1 MEIVDIKLDEI
12 RDPTFQPR
20 DALEAEGIEALANS
34 IAEIGLINPI
44 IVRKL
49 TDGYELVAGTRRC
62 HAIMSLGWTTIP
74 AKVIAQDT
82 REAAMLQ
89 YSENFHRQD
98 LNPIQHA
105 KMLHFMLTELGY
117 STTELARFCNKSKDW
132 VSRTLSLLDL
142 EEPVQNAIQESKLS
156 ASVAQELKVISD
168 PQLRHDYIN
177 FAIQGGC
184 TEKAARVWAGQA
196 KAVIAARDAR
206 LAGQASSPLKEEEDQ
221 YQPPSPPTCALCGAP
236 DDKVLLED
244 WRICWHCG
252 EKLKSG
258 TRD

>member
-1 MEIVDIKLDEI
+1 METVNIKLDEI

-62 HAIMSLGWTTIP
+62 HAVMSLGWPTIP
-74 AKVIAQDT
+74 AKVIEQDT
-82 REAAMLQ
+82 REATMIQ

-105 KMLHFMLTELGY
+105 RMLHFMLQELGY
-117 STTELARFCNKSKDW
+117 STTELAKFCNKGKDW
-132 VSRTLSLLDL
+132 VSRTLTLLDL
-142 EEPVQNAIQESKLS
+142 EEPVQNAIQEGKLS
-156 ASVAQELKVISD
+156 ASVAQELRVISD
-168 PQLRHDYIN
+168 PELRHDYIN

-206 LAGQASSPLKEEEDQ
+206 LVASQSSPLKGEAES
-221 YQPPSPPTCALCGAP
+221 YQPPPPRTCALCGAP
-236 DDKVLLED
+236 EDKAVLED
-244 WRICWHCG
+244 WAICWHCG
-252 EKLKSG
+252 KELK
-258 TRD
+258 TPAP